1 MISLKTNE
9 SLKHSM
15 SDGTAATTQGQI
27 FIFVAGTAIV
37 AIAAG
42 IVTWVR
48 KKIGCQ
54 DKIDARTLRQSHA
67 MIAMA
72 KNQDEITKRLHPEDG
87 VTNFA
92 DTVES
97 LLKDE
102 FGNL

>member
-1 MISLKTNE
+1 
-9 SLKHSM
+9 M
-15 SDGTAATTQGQI
+15 SDNPASTQGQI
-27 FIFVAGTAIV
+27 FIFVVGSIIV
-37 AIAAG
+37 AVVIG
-42 IVTWVR
+42 IITWV
-48 KKIGCQ
+48 KQKIGCQ

-87 VTNFA
+87 ATNFA